1 MLYGLTDKGVYKMYR
16 VVQNGDRVKVYL
28 DDELVG
34 ECEAYELDAICEFLD
49 VEYEEEEEEW

>member
-34 ECEAYELDAICEFLD
+34 ECEVYELDAICKFLD